1 MKKIRERKRREKKKK
16 EGRKEKDETLYRVG
30 MCVWILGVPR
40 MPARLWFQEMLLE
53 SHPGTGEVQIHVSGI
68 MLRYKSRNYVDRDK
82 RVEKREN
89 ARLSFREFNVE
100 LCHFVRDF

>member
-1 MKKIRERKRREKKKK
+1 
-16 EGRKEKDETLYRVG
+16 

-89 ARLSFREFNVE
+89 ARLSFGEFNVG
-100 LCHFVRDF
+100 LCHLVRDF